1 MAPEA
6 RPVTERAYC
15 RVYYS
20 IKDDTKFDTIREDD
34 HHLATWLRLLMVA
47 DALWPAS
54 PDLPAS
60 ARRTSVKALVDA
72 ELIDLLPGRRYRI
85 RGLDAE
91 RGAERES
98 APASLSHT
106 ERITTVLRTHP
117 GPDTR
122 TRNRA
127 KPSQAETE
135 PRPSQRPRDPATA
148 SSLSPQ
154 SSPES
159 SYRDHP
165 RPTSASRRTRRG
177 CSSSCPDTSPS
188 DPSQGSDTEIL
199 GLIERRGAEEVLRQA
214 GVMARG
220 DKLSDRQWVFG
231 LEDALEA
238 VPSGKEA
245 HAADRAEDERRAH
258 ARRLEATRERTAAE
272 REFLA
277 SKEGTR

>member
-1 MAPEA
+1 M
-6 RPVTERAYC
+6 TERAYC

-91 RGAERES
+91 RGARREAARIS
-98 APASLSHT
+98 VAHRTYNDRTTNASRSGYSHS
-106 ERITTVLRTHP
+106 E
-117 GPDTR
+117 
-122 TRNRA
+122 
-127 KPSQAETE
+127 PSQAEPSRDRAKTE
-135 PRPSQRPRDPATA
+135 PTPARPSNGFEPLSAIVPRVELPGPSEADFGVSEDEARVFEF
-148 SSLSPQ
+148 LSRYV
-154 SSPES
+154 SIRPES
-159 SYRDHP
+159 GFG
-165 RPTSASRRTRRG
+165 RRV
-177 CSSSCPDTSPS
+177 
-188 DPSQGSDTEIL
+188 L